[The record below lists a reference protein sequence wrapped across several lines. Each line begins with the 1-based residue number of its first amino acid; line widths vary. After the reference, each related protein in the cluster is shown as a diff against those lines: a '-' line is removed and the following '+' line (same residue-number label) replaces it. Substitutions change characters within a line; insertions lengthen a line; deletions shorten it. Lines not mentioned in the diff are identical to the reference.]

1 MFHINMPHTR
11 ITNEYK
17 ITKKKEIIIPSR
29 LYGLDFLWIW
39 NCTLRWY
46 GNLFFKSTLLNRH
59 LSPPFVKCPSQ
70 NHSHVFIIAQ
80 VPLEMQHHGNRHTC
94 LIIGKVSCLKP
105 NTGFKFTVSSSLL
118 SGFPCGSSGLSCG
131 KCTKTPVLVYW
142 GLRNKTPATERL
154 KQQKLTVSEFQSL
167 ETQNQGARRWAALE
181 VCAGGL
187 CSGPLPWACRWLS
200 PCVFSHCLPC
210 MCVCLCL
217 SFPFNKDI
225 CHIGLSPPLWPHFNL
240 ITS

>member
-1 MFHINMPHTR
+1 MPHSR
-11 ITNEYK
+11 ITNKYK
-17 ITKKKEIIIPSR
+17 ITKKNNNNPKS
-29 LYGLDFLWIW
+29 FLWFRLLVNLELHSKVIW
-39 NCTLRWY
+39 KFILQKY
-46 GNLFFKSTLLNRH
+46 FILNRH

-80 VPLEMQHHGNRHTC
+80 VPLEMQHHRNKRTC

-118 SGFPCGSSGLSCG
+118 SGFPCGWSGLSCG
-131 KCTKTPVLVYW
+131 KCTKTPLLVYW
-142 GLRNKTPATERL
+142 GLCNKTPATERL

-167 ETQNQGARRWAALE
+167 EIENQGASRWAALE

-200 PCVFSHCLPC
+200 PCVFSHCLPS
-210 MCVCLCL
+210 MHVCLCL
-217 SFPFNKDI
+217 SFRFNKDI
-225 CHIGLSPPLWPHFNL
+225 GHIGL
-240 ITS
+240 